1 MFPNTKIKQIW
12 TYTLFKDSTDVN
24 SFDNYR
30 GLGILNTLS
39 IGNLGFSYGSSA
51 AQGKNGYYETNLSRS
66 YGVGFNVNP
75 VRVDMS
81 RGGGHTWIPFF

>member
-1 MFPNTKIKQIW
+1 M
-12 TYTLFKDSTDVN
+12 N
-24 SFDNYR
+24 SFDNYS

>member
-1 MFPNTKIKQIW
+1 M
-12 TYTLFKDSTDVN
+12 N

-51 AQGKNGYYETNLSRS
+51 AQGKNEYYETNLSRS

-75 VRVDMS
+75 IRVDMS